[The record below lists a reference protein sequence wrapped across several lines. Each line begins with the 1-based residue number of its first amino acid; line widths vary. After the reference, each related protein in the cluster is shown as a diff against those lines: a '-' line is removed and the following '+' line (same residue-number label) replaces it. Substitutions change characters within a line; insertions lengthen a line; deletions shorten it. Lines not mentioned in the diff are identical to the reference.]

1 MPSYRSLLAIRE
13 FRVLFVNR
21 CVVYISIAASG
32 LAMGTI
38 TYGATRSAVLTGLS
52 MFGGPLVSVVAA
64 QFLLAASD
72 SVRPRTA
79 LMLQTGAAFAADAL
93 QCVPGMPWQARFL
106 LLAIP
111 YVANSM
117 FSGTQ
122 WVIVGDIVPDG
133 SFVLARSALNLAA
146 AGMQVLGYGVG
157 GLVLLWL
164 SPRGLFCVAAV
175 ADLASMINVRLGV
188 RDRPARAGR
197 VRASRG
203 PNVARRTVALNRR
216 LLGSPVT
223 RPLYLA
229 MWIPNGLIVGC
240 ESLFVPYGHD
250 GHRSVAGF
258 LFSAAAAGMM
268 AGYLT
273 VGRCVPERRR
283 DGLIEPLRLL
293 LAVPYGLLFLAPAY
307 QVTLLLVFAAS
318 FGYSA
323 SLPLQERLIRHT
335 AGDVRGQVMGLY
347 SQGLMAGQSIG
358 ALIAGTVATSLRPG
372 LAMGVMGTASITVT
386 LVLIPGLRRSAR
398 DLVPLPDDR
407 KGHLALA
414 RDLPGPVDDGALLD
428 GGLADE
434 RAVGGADLT

>member
-1 MPSYRSLLAIRE
+1 VPAYRSLFTIRE

-21 CVVYISIAASG
+21 CVVYVSLAASG
-32 LAMGTI
+32 LAIGTI
-38 TYGATRSAVLTGLS
+38 TYNATRSAVLTGLS

-79 LMLQTGAAFAADAL
+79 LIFQTGAALTADAL

-106 LLAIP
+106 LIAIP

-122 WVIVGDIVPDG
+122 WVIVRDIVPDG
-133 SFVLARSALNLAA
+133 SFVLARSALNLGA

-164 SPRGLFCVAAV
+164 SPRGLFCAAAV

-188 RDRPARAGR
+188 RDRPARAGG
-197 VRASRG
+197 VRAGHG
-203 PNVARRTVALNRR
+203 PNVARRTMALNRR

-229 MWIPNGLIVGC
+229 MWVPNGLIVGC

-258 LFSAAAAGMM
+258 LFSAAAAGTMT
-268 AGYLT
+268 GYLT
-273 VGRCVPERRR
+273 IGRFIPEAYR
-283 DGLIEPLRLL
+283 DRLIEPLRLL
-293 LAVPYGLLFLAPAY
+293 LAVPYVLLFLAPPY
-307 QVTLLLVFAAS
+307 QVTLLLVFGAS

-323 SLPLQERLIRHT
+323 SLPLQERLIGHT
-335 AGDVRGQVMGLY
+335 ADDIRGQVMGLY
-347 SQGLMAGQSIG
+347 SQGLMAGQSIC
-358 ALIAGTVATSLRPG
+358 ALVAGTVAISLRPG
-372 LAMGVMGTASITVT
+372 LAMGVMGAASITVI
-386 LVLIPGLRRSAR
+386 LALIPGLRRSAR
-398 DLVPLPDDR
+398 
-407 KGHLALA
+407 
-414 RDLPGPVDDGALLD
+414 
-428 GGLADE
+428 
-434 RAVGGADLT
+434 

>member
-1 MPSYRSLLAIRE
+1 VPDYRSLLAIRE

-38 TYGATRSAVLTGLS
+38 TYDATRSAMLTGLS
-52 MFGGPLVSVVAA
+52 MFGGPLISVVTA

-79 LMLQTGAAFAADAL
+79 LILQTAAAFAADAL

-106 LLAIP
+106 LLTIP

-122 WVIVGDIVPDG
+122 WVIVRDIVPDG

-146 AGMQVLGYGVG
+146 AGMQVLGYGAG

-164 SPRGLFCVAAV
+164 SPRGLFCAAAV

-197 VRASRG
+197 VRGVRAGHG
-203 PNVARRTVALNRR
+203 PNVARRTMALNRR

-229 MWIPNGLIVGC
+229 MWVPNGLIVGC

-250 GHRSVAGF
+250 GHRPVAGF

-268 AGYLT
+268 AGYLS
-273 VGRCVPERRR
+273 VGRFVPEGRR

-293 LAVPYGLLFLAPAY
+293 LAVPYVLLFLTPPY

-318 FGYSA
+318 SGYSA
-323 SLPLQERLIRHT
+323 SLPLQERLIGHT
-335 AGDVRGQVMGLY
+335 AGEVRGQVMGLY

-358 ALIAGTVATSLRPG
+358 ALIAGMVATSLRPG
-372 LAMGVMGTASITVT
+372 LAMGVMGAASITVT

-398 DLVPLPDDR
+398 
-407 KGHLALA
+407 
-414 RDLPGPVDDGALLD
+414 
-428 GGLADE
+428 
-434 RAVGGADLT
+434 